1 MEFGLVNNGGRSE
14 ISQSDIK
21 ILNLER
27 DYSLDF
33 MFYYIIDIETIEN
46 LQVLIEFFGK
56 ISIDFDPTTRSQ
68 FIIGIEQNY
77 DSKVNENEVP
87 F

>member
-1 MEFGLVNNGGRSE
+1 MQFGLVNNGGMSE
-14 ISQSDIK
+14 ISQSDIE
-21 ILNLER
+21 ILKLER

-33 MFYYIIDIETIEN
+33 MFYYIIDIETIEK

-56 ISIDFDPTTRSQ
+56 ISIDVDPTTTSQ
-68 FIIGIEQNY
+68 FIIGIEHNY

>member
-1 MEFGLVNNGGRSE
+1 MQFGLVNNGGRSE

-56 ISIDFDPTTRSQ
+56 ISIDVDPTTNCR
-68 FIIGIEQNY
+68 FIIGIEHNY
-77 DSKVNENEVP
+77 NKKSNENEVP

>member
-1 MEFGLVNNGGRSE
+1 MQFGLVNNSGRSE

-56 ISIDFDPTTRSQ
+56 ISIDVDPTTRSQ
-68 FIIGIEQNY
+68 FIIGIEHNY
-77 DSKVNENEVP
+77 DNKVNEKEVP

>member
-1 MEFGLVNNGGRSE
+1 MQFGLVNNGGRSE
-14 ISQSDIK
+14 ISKSDIE

-33 MFYYIIDIETIEN
+33 MFYYLIDIETIEN

-56 ISIDFDPTTRSQ
+56 ISIDVDPTTTSQ
-68 FIIGIEQNY
+68 FIIGIEHNY
-77 DSKVNENEVP
+77 DNKNNENEVP